1 MGYPGEQRHCAK
13 ADSLGRVAGPAHIG
27 VLLPKIFSRTRLHR
41 VTRSPQR
48 SRVVDVGDY
57 TQVSLKGRVSSM
69 ASSNARKRAARDY
82 QRQFPGTPYPVALRA
97 VTPADDRLTSTF
109 HELAGD
115 AGL

>member
-1 MGYPGEQRHCAK
+1 
-13 ADSLGRVAGPAHIG
+13 
-27 VLLPKIFSRTRLHR
+27 
-41 VTRSPQR
+41 
-48 SRVVDVGDY
+48 
-57 TQVSLKGRVSSM
+57 M